1 MPVLRPGAMV
11 LARRTERAAEAGE
24 AGEAVEVPGPGLR
37 GAWEARPRLMP
48 QCSNP
53 DCGSG
58 RLHLWR
64 RRTTP
69 VFEGGWCCSAGC
81 TRAQVEAA
89 LRREMG
95 GRGAGVENHRHR
107 VPLGLAMLEQGWIT
121 AAELRRALE
130 AQRAAGSGRLGQW
143 LVRSGAVSEAMVTRA
158 LGLQWGCPVLPL
170 ESHDAEMLTRLLPRL
185 FLDAYGAL
193 PLRVAAGKIL
203 YLGFEDRLDPALAL
217 AAERMTGLRVESG
230 VVEESRFRAA
240 HGRMLESRFP
250 VAELVEAV
258 SETALARAFTQTIEK
273 LRPVE
278 ARLVRVH
285 DCAWL
290 RLWLRPQRGAIPESN
305 GVRDLIGSIET
316 GSIGIGS
323 IGRG

>member
-1 MPVLRPGAMV
+1 MPFLNLGALV
-11 LARRTERAAEAGE
+11 LANRTRTMAEAIRTAE
-24 AGEAVEVPGPGLR
+24 PAQRSAHD
-37 GAWEARPRLMP
+37 ARPRLMP

-53 DCGSG
+53 GCTSG

-64 RRTTP
+64 SRTAP
-69 VFEGGWCCSAGC
+69 VFEGGWCCSAAC

-95 GRGAGVENHRHR
+95 ARGSGLETHRHR

-121 AAELRRALE
+121 AADLRRALE
-130 AQRAAGSGRLGQW
+130 AQQRAAGSGRLGQW
-143 LVRSGAVSEAMVTRA
+143 LVRNGSASEVMVTRA
-158 LGLQWGCPVLPL
+158 LALQWRCPVLPL
-170 ESHDAEMLTRLLPRL
+170 DFHDAETLARLLPRF

-193 PLRVAAGKIL
+193 PLRVAAEKIL

-217 AAERMTGLRVESG
+217 AVERMTGLRVESG
-230 VVEESRFRAA
+230 LVEESRFQVA
-240 HGRMLESRFP
+240 HGRMLEARFP
-250 VAELVEAV
+250 ATELVEAV
-258 SETALARAFTQTIEK
+258 SETALARALVQAIEK

-290 RLWLRPQRGAIPESN
+290 RLWLRAQHGPLPELSA
-305 GVRDLIGSIET
+305 VRDLIGSIE
-316 GSIGIGS
+316 
-323 IGRG
+323 RG

>member
-1 MPVLRPGAMV
+1 MPVLKPGAMV
-11 LARRTERAAEAGE
+11 PANRTGKAAGGIEAEGS
-24 AGEAVEVPGPGLR
+24 GLR
-37 GAWEARPRLMP
+37 GVWEARPRLMP

-64 RRTTP
+64 SRTAP
-69 VFEGGWCCSAGC
+69 VFEAGWCCSAAC

-95 GRGAGVENHRHR
+95 ARGGGLETHRHR

-121 AAELRRALE
+121 ATELRRALE

-158 LGLQWGCPVLPL
+158 LALQWRCPVLPL
-170 ESHDAEMLTRLLPRL
+170 DFHDAEAFPRLLPRL

-193 PLRVAAGKIL
+193 PLRIAAAKIL

-230 VVEESRFRAA
+230 VVEESRFRVA

-258 SETALARAFTQTIEK
+258 SESALARAFTQAIEK
-273 LRPVE
+273 FRPVE

-290 RLWLRPQRGAIPESN
+290 RLWLRPQHGPIPEMN
-305 GVRDLIGSIET
+305 AVRDLIGSI
-316 GSIGIGS
+316 
-323 IGRG
+323 GRG